1 MKLLSLNNLKISAL
15 IFFFSVNLF
24 AAEEID
30 LWKKENLIKNN
41 KVQETTVPSIKEIES
56 KININKE
63 INNNVILNETG
74 IDNKSKTIYG
84 LFEPTENNL
93 MLDMW
98 VNSEGT
104 RVKDTIERINK
115 IKLSSFSE
123 EIFINTLFTLAYL
136 PGQNMTDE
144 EFMSYKINWLINNK
158 KDQIISDFL
167 NKNSEFPY
175 KEKIIKYLVD
185 ENLAK
190 GSITQACEKINLI
203 SNDVKD
209 AYLDQFRILC
219 FIKNGKQV
227 EAQLV
232 HDLLKEFKLSNKF
245 FDDKVNF
252 LLGLTD
258 KEDKKIDDT
267 NLLNFYLSSIAI
279 SDFDYKPNNKT
290 DKKIWQYLA
299 AANLLKIEDIENKDF
314 IKEIELAA
322 NKNNLDFSYVLG
334 IYKNIKFE
342 LTDFL
347 NVDQNYKN
355 LEPISSRALVY
366 QKFLLSE
373 SVESKLKYL
382 FLLKDLFAEAK
393 LLNAY
398 KYYLSEQL
406 KEIKTDQIPNEYRN
420 LVSENIL
427 IEEDKETLSKVKYED
442 NSYSTSKILKFYNE
456 KNYNLEKTDKD
467 FLDVRKK
474 IKKNKE
480 YEVTLKDALLFDAL
494 VADGYVL
501 PKDIDYVKLKNDNSP
516 PIELANMVKNKE
528 IGLVLLRIVELIGQD
543 EMSDLD
549 ISTKY
554 FINQLLI
561 DAGLKKLRN
570 KILLLTLPVRV

>member
-41 KVQETTVPSIKEIES
+41 KVQETTVPFIKEIES

-93 MLDMW
+93 TLDMW

-136 PGQNMTDE
+136 PSQNMTDE

-480 YEVTLKDALLFDAL
+480 YEITLKDALLFDAL
-494 VADGYVL
+494 VADGFVL
-501 PKDIDYVKLKNDNSP
+501 PKDIDYVKLKKDNSP

-543 EMSDLD
+543 ELSDLD

>member
-1 MKLLSLNNLKISAL
+1 MKLLSLNSLKIFSL
-15 IFFFSVNLF
+15 IFFLSVNLF

-30 LWKKENLIKNN
+30 LWKKENLIKN
-41 KVQETTVPSIKEIES
+41 KKAQETTVSTAKEIES

-63 INNNVILNETG
+63 INNSVILNETG
-74 IDNKSKTIYG
+74 VDNKSKTIYG

-93 MLDMW
+93 TLDMW

-167 NKNSEFPY
+167 NKNSEFPK

-245 FDDKVNF
+245 FDDKVNY

-322 NKNNLDFSYVLG
+322 NKNDLDFSYVLG

-373 SVESKLKYL
+373 SVDSKLKYL

-393 LLNAY
+393 LFNAY

-427 IEEDKETLSKVKYED
+427 IEEDKETLSKIKYD
-442 NSYSTSKILKFYNE
+442 DSSYSTSKLLKFYDE
-456 KNYNLEKTDKD
+456 KNYNLKKTDKD
-467 FLDVRKK
+467 FSDVRKK
-474 IKKNKE
+474 IKKNKK
-480 YEVTLKDALLFDAL
+480 YKLTLKDAMLFNAL

-501 PKDIDYVKLKNDNSP
+501 PKDIDYEELKKENLP
-516 PIELANMVKNKE
+516 PVELANMVKNKE
-528 IGLVLLRIVELIGQD
+528 IGLVLLRIVELVGQD
-543 EMSDLD
+543 ELSDLD
-549 ISTKY
+549 ISTTY

>member
-41 KVQETTVPSIKEIES
+41 KVQETTGPSIKEIES

-93 MLDMW
+93 TLDMW

-167 NKNSEFPY
+167 NKNSEFPN

-190 GSITQACEKINLI
+190 GNITQACEKINLI

-299 AANLLKIEDIENKDF
+299 AANLLKTEDIENKDF

-501 PKDIDYVKLKNDNSP
+501 PKDIDYVKLKKDNSP
-516 PIELANMVKNKE
+516 PIELSNMVKNKE

-543 EMSDLD
+543 ELSDLD

>member
-93 MLDMW
+93 TLDMW

-299 AANLLKIEDIENKDF
+299 AANLLKTEDIENKDF

-501 PKDIDYVKLKNDNSP
+501 PKDIDYVKLKKDNSP

-543 EMSDLD
+543 EIFDLD

>member
-93 MLDMW
+93 TLDMW

-190 GSITQACEKINLI
+190 GNITQACEKINLI

-299 AANLLKIEDIENKDF
+299 AANLLKTEDIENKDF

-427 IEEDKETLSKVKYED
+427 IEEDKETLSKVKYDD

-456 KNYNLEKTDKD
+456 KNYKLEKTDKD

-501 PKDIDYVKLKNDNSP
+501 PKDIDYVKLKKDNAP

-543 EMSDLD
+543 EISDLD

>member
-93 MLDMW
+93 TLDMW

-299 AANLLKIEDIENKDF
+299 AANLLKTEDIENKDF

-501 PKDIDYVKLKNDNSP
+501 PKDIDYVKLKKDNSP

-543 EMSDLD
+543 ELSDLD

>member
-93 MLDMW
+93 TLDMW

-167 NKNSEFPY
+167 NKNSKFPNE
-175 KEKIIKYLVD
+175 EKIIKYLVD

-190 GSITQACEKINLI
+190 GNITQACEKINLI

-501 PKDIDYVKLKNDNSP
+501 PKDIDYVKLKKDNSP
-516 PIELANMVKNKE
+516 PIELSNMVKNKE

>member
-93 MLDMW
+93 TLDMW

-456 KNYNLEKTDKD
+456 KNYKLEKTDKD

-501 PKDIDYVKLKNDNSP
+501 PKDIDYVKLKKDNSP

>member
-41 KVQETTVPSIKEIES
+41 KAQDTTTSSIKEIES

-93 MLDMW
+93 TLDMW

-167 NKNSEFPY
+167 NKNSEFPN

-299 AANLLKIEDIENKDF
+299 AANLLKTEDIENKDF

-456 KNYNLEKTDKD
+456 KNYNLEKIDKD
-467 FLDVRKK
+467 FSDVRKK

-501 PKDIDYVKLKNDNSP
+501 PKDIDYVKLKKDNAP

>member
-93 MLDMW
+93 TLDMW

-167 NKNSEFPY
+167 NKNSEFPS

-258 KEDKKIDDT
+258 KEDKKIDYT

-299 AANLLKIEDIENKDF
+299 AANLLKIGDIENKDF

-322 NKNNLDFSYVLG
+322 NENNLDFSYVLG

-342 LTDFL
+342 LNDFL
-347 NVDQNYKN
+347 NVDQNYN
-355 LEPISSRALVY
+355 ILEPTSSRALVY

-373 SVESKLKYL
+373 SVNSKLKYL

-406 KEIKTDQIPNEYRN
+406 KEIKTDKIPNEYIN

-501 PKDIDYVKLKNDNSP
+501 PKDIDYVKLKKDNSP

-543 EMSDLD
+543 EISDLD

>member
-30 LWKKENLIKNN
+30 LWKKENLIKKN
-41 KVQETTVPSIKEIES
+41 KVQEATVPSIKETES

-63 INNNVILNETG
+63 ININVVLNETG

-93 MLDMW
+93 TLDMW

-299 AANLLKIEDIENKDF
+299 AANLLKTEDIENKDF

-456 KNYNLEKTDKD
+456 KNYKLEKTDKD

-501 PKDIDYVKLKNDNSP
+501 PKDIDYVKLKKDNAP

-543 EMSDLD
+543 EISDLD

>member
-15 IFFFSVNLF
+15 IFFFSANLF

-93 MLDMW
+93 TLDMW

-123 EIFINTLFTLAYL
+123 EIFIHTLFTLAYL

-144 EFMSYKINWLINNK
+144 EFMNYKIDWLINNK

-245 FDDKVNF
+245 FDDKVNY

-299 AANLLKIEDIENKDF
+299 AANLLKTEDIENKDF

-501 PKDIDYVKLKNDNSP
+501 PKDIDYEKLKKDNLP
-516 PIELANMVKNKE
+516 PIELVNMVKNKE

>member
-41 KVQETTVPSIKEIES
+41 KVQETTVPSIKETES

-93 MLDMW
+93 TLDMW

-167 NKNSEFPY
+167 NKNSEFPN

-190 GSITQACEKINLI
+190 GNITQACEKINLI

-245 FDDKVNF
+245 FDNKVNF

-299 AANLLKIEDIENKDF
+299 AANLLKTEDIENKDF

-420 LVSENIL
+420 LVSENII

-456 KNYNLEKTDKD
+456 KNYKLEKTDKD

-474 IKKNKE
+474 IKKNKK

-501 PKDIDYVKLKNDNSP
+501 PKDIDYVKLKKNNSP

>member
-93 MLDMW
+93 TLDMW

-190 GSITQACEKINLI
+190 GNITQACEKINLI
-203 SNDVKD
+203 SNVVKD

-245 FDDKVNF
+245 FDNKVNF

-279 SDFDYKPNNKT
+279 SDFEYKPNNKT

-299 AANLLKIEDIENKDF
+299 AANLLKTEDIENKDF

-342 LTDFL
+342 LADFL
-347 NVDQNYKN
+347 NVNQNYKN

-501 PKDIDYVKLKNDNSP
+501 PKDIDYVKLKKDNLP

>member
-93 MLDMW
+93 TLDMW

-167 NKNSEFPY
+167 NKNSEFPN

-203 SNDVKD
+203 SNDVED

-227 EAQLV
+227 EA
-232 HDLLKEFKLSNKF
+232 
-245 FDDKVNF
+245 
-252 LLGLTD
+252 
-258 KEDKKIDDT
+258 
-267 NLLNFYLSSIAI
+267 
-279 SDFDYKPNNKT
+279 
-290 DKKIWQYLA
+290 
-299 AANLLKIEDIENKDF
+299 
-314 IKEIELAA
+314 
-322 NKNNLDFSYVLG
+322 
-334 IYKNIKFE
+334 
-342 LTDFL
+342 
-347 NVDQNYKN
+347 
-355 LEPISSRALVY
+355 
-366 QKFLLSE
+366 
-373 SVESKLKYL
+373 
-382 FLLKDLFAEAK
+382 
-393 LLNAY
+393 
-398 KYYLSEQL
+398 
-406 KEIKTDQIPNEYRN
+406 
-420 LVSENIL
+420 
-427 IEEDKETLSKVKYED
+427 
-442 NSYSTSKILKFYNE
+442 
-456 KNYNLEKTDKD
+456 
-467 FLDVRKK
+467 
-474 IKKNKE
+474 
-480 YEVTLKDALLFDAL
+480 
-494 VADGYVL
+494 
-501 PKDIDYVKLKNDNSP
+501 
-516 PIELANMVKNKE
+516 
-528 IGLVLLRIVELIGQD
+528 
-543 EMSDLD
+543 
-549 ISTKY
+549 
-554 FINQLLI
+554 
-561 DAGLKKLRN
+561 
-570 KILLLTLPVRV
+570 

>member
-93 MLDMW
+93 TLDMW

-167 NKNSEFPY
+167 NKNSEFPN

-299 AANLLKIEDIENKDF
+299 AANLLKTEDIENKDF

-347 NVDQNYKN
+347 NADQNYKN

-501 PKDIDYVKLKNDNSP
+501 PKDIDYVKLKKDNSP

-543 EMSDLD
+543 EISDLD

>member
-41 KVQETTVPSIKEIES
+41 KVQETTVSSIKEIES

-93 MLDMW
+93 TLDMW

-219 FIKNGKQV
+219 YIKNGKQV

-299 AANLLKIEDIENKDF
+299 AANLLKTEDIENKDF

-501 PKDIDYVKLKNDNSP
+501 PKDIDYVKLKKDNSP

>member
-15 IFFFSVNLF
+15 IFFFSANLF

-41 KVQETTVPSIKEIES
+41 KVQETTASSIKEIES

-93 MLDMW
+93 TLDMW

-144 EFMSYKINWLINNK
+144 EFMNYKIDWLINNK

-299 AANLLKIEDIENKDF
+299 AANLLKTEDIENKDF

-501 PKDIDYVKLKNDNSP
+501 PKDIDYVKLKKDNSP

-543 EMSDLD
+543 EISDLD

>member
-24 AAEEID
+24 SSEEID
-30 LWKKENLIKNN
+30 LWKKENLIKKN

-93 MLDMW
+93 TLDMW

-123 EIFINTLFTLAYL
+123 EIFIHTLFTLAYL

-167 NKNSEFPY
+167 NKNSEFPN

-190 GSITQACEKINLI
+190 GNITQACEKINLI

-299 AANLLKIEDIENKDF
+299 AANLLKTEDIENKDF

-501 PKDIDYVKLKNDNSP
+501 PKDINYEKLKKENLP
-516 PIELANMVKNKE
+516 PIELVNMVKNKE

-543 EMSDLD
+543 ELSDLD

>member
-93 MLDMW
+93 TLDMW

-299 AANLLKIEDIENKDF
+299 AANLLKTEDIENKDF

-501 PKDIDYVKLKNDNSP
+501 PKDIDYVKLKKDNSP

>member
-93 MLDMW
+93 TLDMW

-123 EIFINTLFTLAYL
+123 EIFIHTLFTLAYL

-144 EFMSYKINWLINNK
+144 EFMNYKIDWLINNK

-245 FDDKVNF
+245 FDDKVNY

-279 SDFDYKPNNKT
+279 SDFNYKPNNKT

-299 AANLLKIEDIENKDF
+299 AANLLKTEDIENKDF

-382 FLLKDLFAEAK
+382 FLLKDLFEEAK

-442 NSYSTSKILKFYNE
+442 NSYSSSKILKFYNE
-456 KNYNLEKTDKD
+456 KNYNLEKIDKD
-467 FLDVRKK
+467 FSDVRKK

-480 YEVTLKDALLFDAL
+480 YEFTLKDAMLFDAL

-501 PKDIDYVKLKNDNSP
+501 PKDIDYVKLKKDNSP

-543 EMSDLD
+543 EIFDLD

>member
-1 MKLLSLNNLKISAL
+1 
-15 IFFFSVNLF
+15 
-24 AAEEID
+24 
-30 LWKKENLIKNN
+30 
-41 KVQETTVPSIKEIES
+41 
-56 KININKE
+56 
-63 INNNVILNETG
+63 
-74 IDNKSKTIYG
+74 
-84 LFEPTENNL
+84 
-93 MLDMW
+93 MW

-245 FDDKVNF
+245 FDDKVNY

-314 IKEIELAA
+314 TINEVVDLTPVNDKIANIRVEVIDRIKAIEEKLEESSDEGIGAIELDLEELQLEVTEGLSEIKESLSDIKKDVEIVKKENELQ
-322 NKNNLDFSYVLG
+322 D
-334 IYKNIKFE
+334 
-342 LTDFL
+342 
-347 NVDQNYKN
+347 
-355 LEPISSRALVY
+355 
-366 QKFLLSE
+366 
-373 SVESKLKYL
+373 
-382 FLLKDLFAEAK
+382 
-393 LLNAY
+393 
-398 KYYLSEQL
+398 
-406 KEIKTDQIPNEYRN
+406 
-420 LVSENIL
+420 
-427 IEEDKETLSKVKYED
+427 
-442 NSYSTSKILKFYNE
+442 SKIEAVRLKTVN
-456 KNYNLEKTDKD
+456 
-467 FLDVRKK
+467 
-474 IKKNKE
+474 
-480 YEVTLKDALLFDAL
+480 
-494 VADGYVL
+494 
-501 PKDIDYVKLKNDNSP
+501 P
-516 PIELANMVKNKE
+516 LANLSL
-528 IGLVLLRIVELIGQD
+528 IHTLLRSNL
-543 EMSDLD
+543 S
-549 ISTKY
+549 
-554 FINQLLI
+554 
-561 DAGLKKLRN
+561 
-570 KILLLTLPVRV
+570 

>member
-93 MLDMW
+93 TLDMW

-167 NKNSEFPY
+167 NKNSEFPH

-299 AANLLKIEDIENKDF
+299 AANLLKTEDIENKDF

-480 YEVTLKDALLFDAL
+480 YEITLKDALLFDAL

-501 PKDIDYVKLKNDNSP
+501 PKDIDYVKLKKDNSP

-543 EMSDLD
+543 EISDLD

-561 DAGLKKLRN
+561 DSGLKKLRN
-570 KILLLTLPVRV
+570 KIILLTLPVRV

>member
-41 KVQETTVPSIKEIES
+41 KVQETTVPSIKQIES

-93 MLDMW
+93 TLDMW

-232 HDLLKEFKLSNKF
+232 HDLLKELKLSNKF
-245 FDDKVNF
+245 FDDKVNY

-322 NKNNLDFSYVLG
+322 NKNDLDFSYVLG

-347 NVDQNYKN
+347 NADQNYN
-355 LEPISSRALVY
+355 ILEPISSRALVY

-373 SVESKLKYL
+373 SVDSKLKYL

-393 LLNAY
+393 LFNAY

-427 IEEDKETLSKVKYED
+427 IEEDKETLSKINYD
-442 NSYSTSKILKFYNE
+442 DSSYSTSKLLKFYDE
-456 KNYNLEKTDKD
+456 KNYNLKKTDKD
-467 FLDVRKK
+467 FSDVRKK
-474 IKKNKE
+474 IKKNKK
-480 YEVTLKDALLFDAL
+480 YKLTLKDAMLFNAL

-501 PKDIDYVKLKNDNSP
+501 PKDIDYEELKKENLP
-516 PIELANMVKNKE
+516 PVELVNMVKNKE
-528 IGLVLLRIVELIGQD
+528 IGLVLLRIVELVGQD
-543 EMSDLD
+543 ELSDLD
-549 ISTKY
+549 ISTTY

>member
-93 MLDMW
+93 TLDMW

-136 PGQNMTDE
+136 PSQNMTDE

-299 AANLLKIEDIENKDF
+299 AANLLKTEDIENKDF

-456 KNYNLEKTDKD
+456 KNYKLEKTDKD

-501 PKDIDYVKLKNDNSP
+501 PKDIDYVKLKKDNSP

-543 EMSDLD
+543 EISDLD

>member
-1 MKLLSLNNLKISAL
+1 MKLLSLNNLKISVL

-63 INNNVILNETG
+63 INNNVILNENG

-93 MLDMW
+93 TLDMW

-167 NKNSEFPY
+167 NKNSEFPN

-190 GSITQACEKINLI
+190 GNITQACEKINLI

-299 AANLLKIEDIENKDF
+299 AANLLKTEDIENKDF

-501 PKDIDYVKLKNDNSP
+501 PKDIDYVKLKKDNSP

-543 EMSDLD
+543 EISNLD

-561 DAGLKKLRN
+561 EAGLKKLRN

>member
-41 KVQETTVPSIKEIES
+41 KVQETTVPFIKEIES

-93 MLDMW
+93 TLDMW

-167 NKNSEFPY
+167 NKNSEFPK

-185 ENLAK
+185 ENLAT

-232 HDLLKEFKLSNKF
+232 HDLLKELKLSNKF
-245 FDDKVNF
+245 FDDKVNY

-322 NKNNLDFSYVLG
+322 NKNDLDFSYVLG

-406 KEIKTDQIPNEYRN
+406 KEIKTDQIPDEYRN

-427 IEEDKETLSKVKYED
+427 IEEDKETLSKIKYD
-442 NSYSTSKILKFYNE
+442 DSSYSTSKLLKFYDE
-456 KNYNLEKTDKD
+456 KNYNLKKTDKD
-467 FLDVRKK
+467 FSDVRKK
-474 IKKNKE
+474 IKKNKK
-480 YEVTLKDALLFDAL
+480 YKLTLKDAMLFNAL

-501 PKDIDYVKLKNDNSP
+501 PKDIDYEELKKENLP
-516 PIELANMVKNKE
+516 PVELANMVKNKE

>member
-41 KVQETTVPSIKEIES
+41 KVQETTVSSIKEIES

-93 MLDMW
+93 TLDMW

-144 EFMSYKINWLINNK
+144 EFMNYKINWLINNK

-167 NKNSEFPY
+167 NKNSEFPK

-322 NKNNLDFSYVLG
+322 NKNDLDFSYVLG

-373 SVESKLKYL
+373 SVDSKLKYL

-393 LLNAY
+393 LFNAY

-406 KEIKTDQIPNEYRN
+406 KEIKTGQIPDEYRN

-427 IEEDKETLSKVKYED
+427 IEEDKETLSKINYD
-442 NSYSTSKILKFYNE
+442 DSSYSTSKLLKFYDE
-456 KNYNLEKTDKD
+456 KNYNLKKTDKD
-467 FLDVRKK
+467 FSDVRKK
-474 IKKNKE
+474 IKKNKK

-501 PKDIDYVKLKNDNSP
+501 PKDIDYLKLKKDNSP

-543 EMSDLD
+543 EMFDLD

>member
-93 MLDMW
+93 TLDMW

-299 AANLLKIEDIENKDF
+299 AANLLKTEDIENKDF

-501 PKDIDYVKLKNDNSP
+501 PKDIDYVKLKKDNSP

-543 EMSDLD
+543 EISDLD

>member
-93 MLDMW
+93 TLDMW

-427 IEEDKETLSKVKYED
+427 IEEDKETLSKVKYDD

-456 KNYNLEKTDKD
+456 KNYKLEKTDKD

-501 PKDIDYVKLKNDNSP
+501 PKDIDYVKLKKDNAP

>member
-93 MLDMW
+93 TLDMW

-123 EIFINTLFTLAYL
+123 EIFIHTLFTLAYL

-144 EFMSYKINWLINNK
+144 EFMNYKIDWLINNK

-299 AANLLKIEDIENKDF
+299 AANLLKTEDIENKDF

-456 KNYNLEKTDKD
+456 KNYNLEKIDKD
-467 FLDVRKK
+467 FSDVRKK

-480 YEVTLKDALLFDAL
+480 YEVTLKDAMLFDAL

-501 PKDIDYVKLKNDNSP
+501 PKDIDYVKLKKDNSP

>member
-93 MLDMW
+93 TLDMW

-501 PKDIDYVKLKNDNSP
+501 PKDIDYVKLKKDNSP

>member
-15 IFFFSVNLF
+15 IFFFSANLF

-41 KVQETTVPSIKEIES
+41 KAQETTASSIKEIES

-93 MLDMW
+93 TLDMW

-144 EFMSYKINWLINNK
+144 EFMNYKINWLINNK

-167 NKNSEFPY
+167 NKNSEFPN

-299 AANLLKIEDIENKDF
+299 AANLLKTEDIENKDF

-501 PKDIDYVKLKNDNSP
+501 PKDIDYVKLKKDNSP

>member
-93 MLDMW
+93 TLDMW

-167 NKNSEFPY
+167 NKNSEFPN

-299 AANLLKIEDIENKDF
+299 AANLLKTEDIENKDF

-501 PKDIDYVKLKNDNSP
+501 PKDIDYVKLKKDNSP

-543 EMSDLD
+543 ELSDLD

>member
-63 INNNVILNETG
+63 INNNVVLNETG

-93 MLDMW
+93 TLDMW

-501 PKDIDYVKLKNDNSP
+501 PKDIDYVKLKKDNSP

-543 EMSDLD
+543 ELSDLD

>member
-93 MLDMW
+93 TLDMW

-167 NKNSEFPY
+167 NKNSEFPN

-299 AANLLKIEDIENKDF
+299 AANLLKTEDIENKDF

-501 PKDIDYVKLKNDNSP
+501 PKDIDYVKLKKDNSP

>member
-15 IFFFSVNLF
+15 IFFFSANLF

-93 MLDMW
+93 TLDMW

-167 NKNSEFPY
+167 NKNSEFPS

-245 FDDKVNF
+245 FDDKVNY

-258 KEDKKIDDT
+258 KEDKKIEDT

-279 SDFDYKPNNKT
+279 SDFNYKPNNKT

-299 AANLLKIEDIENKDF
+299 ATNLLKTEDIENKDF

-501 PKDIDYVKLKNDNSP
+501 PKDIDYVKLKKDNSP

-543 EMSDLD
+543 EISDLD

>member
-15 IFFFSVNLF
+15 IFFFSANLF

-93 MLDMW
+93 TLDMW

-123 EIFINTLFTLAYL
+123 EIFIHTLFTLAYL

-144 EFMSYKINWLINNK
+144 EFMNYKIDWLINNK

-167 NKNSEFPY
+167 NKNSEFPN

-279 SDFDYKPNNKT
+279 SDFNYKPNNKT

-299 AANLLKIEDIENKDF
+299 AANLLKTEDIENKDF

-342 LTDFL
+342 LADFL

-501 PKDIDYVKLKNDNSP
+501 PKDIDYVKLKKDNSP

>member
-63 INNNVILNETG
+63 INNNVVLNETG

-84 LFEPTENNL
+84 LFEPIENNL
-93 MLDMW
+93 TLDMW

-190 GSITQACEKINLI
+190 GSIMQACEKINLI

-219 FIKNGKQV
+219 FIKNGKQT

-373 SVESKLKYL
+373 SIESKLKYL
-382 FLLKDLFAEAK
+382 FLLKELFAEAK

-456 KNYNLEKTDKD
+456 KNYNLKKTDKD

-501 PKDIDYVKLKNDNSP
+501 PKDIDYVKLKKDNSP

-543 EMSDLD
+543 ELSDLD